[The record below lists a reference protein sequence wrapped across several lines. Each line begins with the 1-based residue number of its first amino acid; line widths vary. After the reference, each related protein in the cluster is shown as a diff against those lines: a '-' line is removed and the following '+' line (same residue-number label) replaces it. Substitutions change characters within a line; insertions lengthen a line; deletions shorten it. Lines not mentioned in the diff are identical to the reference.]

1 MREILR
7 DQEARELLI
16 DAPVRERYPLASL
29 TSPANDRRRMG
40 GRFVVEREVG
50 RGGVGVVYRAWDLE
64 TERPVALKVIA
75 ADAGV
80 APEDEA
86 RLTREGNLLSSLD
99 HPGIVKTVAYGV
111 LEESG
116 SPYVAME
123 WLEGEDV

>member
-1 MREILR
+1 
-7 DQEARELLI
+7 
-16 DAPVRERYPLASL
+16 
-29 TSPANDRRRMG
+29 MG

-80 APEDEA
+80 APEEEA
-86 RLTREGNLLSSLD
+86 RLTREGKLLSTLD
-99 HPGIVKTVAYGV
+99 HLCIVKTVAYGV

-116 SPYVAME
+116 LPYVAME
-123 WLEGEDV
+123 WLDGEDVAARQRREPLSIAESIDLAICV